1 MSFGFSG
8 GLAVVEGADKRV
20 VERKLV
26 DVRVVGRAG
35 KLPVA
40 PRMFVEVTE
49 YKDGEVVETC
59 VGNLL
64 VEERFER
71 FSLFRREAWVRD
83 TVDGNDTQC
92 GAVRAKKSDGGKAS
106 VRVAKGVC
114 VGDASVPE

>member
-71 FSLFRREAWVRD
+71 LASF
-83 TVDGNDTQC
+83 
-92 GAVRAKKSDGGKAS
+92 GAKPGLET
-106 VRVAKGVC
+106 
-114 VGDASVPE
+114 P